1 MISLSTINI
10 FRTIFIWIK
19 FKIHPFENKNVAVFI
34 LLGAVY
40 CVSFFINEIIELN
53 PIFKFS
59 LMMLVITSIYWFFV
73 LKLRLSEEINN
84 KVRKVILLIK
94 EKL

>member
-1 MISLSTINI
+1 MT
-10 FRTIFIWIK
+10 
-19 FKIHPFENKNVAVFI
+19 FENKNIAVFI

-94 EKL
+94 EKLQS